1 MLAAEAAAALVME
14 ERLLVAVAVALAVA
28 VAGWQGVDGECGVVS
43 RVSQPPRLPD
53 AGVDVRA
60 ARRLATSL
68 AVAAMGLW
76 D

>member
-1 MLAAEAAAALVME
+1 MLATEAAAALAME
-14 ERLLVAVAVALAVA
+14 ERLLVAVAVAVA

>member
-14 ERLLVAVAVALAVA
+14 ERLLVAVAVAVA